1 MKRFFFAVSVLN
13 FIWHFPRLYALLIF
27 TGMDASN
34 QSITDNSSCGSWQN
48 SYKFLHQAIL
58 DGIMPDKFLV
68 SVPVRAGLADNL
80 IGMVSQFLLAF
91 LTSRAFVRLSSFGNS
106 IPLGDIFT
114 PARISWNNCSIP
126 SHLFSGILSLNK
138 TLTCP
143 QQNDTIL
150 KWNGM
155 SICSLN
161 MVNSANTNKIFQK
174 YNLSNILSGKDDSFQ
189 VIAIA
194 GNRGSSIQLFKNPLY
209 ADYLKEIGLRPETI
223 FSCIFN
229 YHFRL

>member
-1 MKRFFFAVSVLN
+1 MQPAAFYISLLWIFAFFCSSKEAG
-13 FIWHFPRLYALLIF
+13 
-27 TGMDASN
+27 TSN
-34 QSITDNSSCGSWQN
+34 ESCGTWQN
-48 SYKFLHQAIL
+48 SHKFLHQAIL
-58 DGIMPDKFLV
+58 DRRIPAKFLI
-68 SVPVRAGLADNL
+68 SVPVRQGLADNL
-80 IGMVSQFLLAF
+80 TGMVSQFLFALLTNRAF
-91 LTSRAFVRLSSFGNS
+91 LRLSYKEA
-106 IPLGDIFT
+106 IPLEKIFT
-114 PARISWNNCSIP
+114 PAQISWNKCNIP
-126 SHLFSGILSLNK
+126 STLVSSVMPPYPKYATPSLRCLQPNGTK
-138 TLTCP
+138 
-143 QQNDTIL
+143 L

-155 SICSLN
+155 SVCPLQ
-161 MVNSANTNKIFQK
+161 MVNSNSTHVAFRD